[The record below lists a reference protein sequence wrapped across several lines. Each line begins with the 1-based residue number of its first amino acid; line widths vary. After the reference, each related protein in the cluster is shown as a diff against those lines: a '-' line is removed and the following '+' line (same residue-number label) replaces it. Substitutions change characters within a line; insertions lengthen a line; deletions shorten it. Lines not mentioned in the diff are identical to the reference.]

1 MTKPKSTSAR
11 RDGRGGWPTGK
22 RRHPIGQWPT
32 TLERL
37 LTLLR
42 DHARR
47 GTISR
52 NALAAAVGVREGT
65 VRRWVS
71 REDVPSPE
79 MQGKVKRWVAKIE
92 RGLPCT
98 KT

>member
-11 RDGRGGWPTGK
+11 ADGRGGWPTGK
-22 RRHPIGQWPT
+22 RRHPVGQWPD
-32 TLERL
+32 TLARL
-37 LTLLR
+37 VALLR
-42 DHARR
+42 DHAQR

-52 NALAAAVGVREGT
+52 NALAAAVGVGEAT

-79 MQGKVKRWVAKIE
+79 MQRKVKRWVAKAEKI
-92 RGLPCT
+92 P
-98 KT
+98 

>member
-1 MTKPKSTSAR
+1 MTTHKSTSAR
-11 RDGRGGWPTGK
+11 ADGRGGWPVGK
-22 RRHPIGQWPT
+22 RRHPMGQWPA

-37 LTLLR
+37 LALLR

-52 NALAAAVGVREGT
+52 NALAASVGVQEGT

-71 REDVPSPE
+71 GEDIPSPE

-92 RGLPCT
+92 RKDGGE
-98 KT
+98 